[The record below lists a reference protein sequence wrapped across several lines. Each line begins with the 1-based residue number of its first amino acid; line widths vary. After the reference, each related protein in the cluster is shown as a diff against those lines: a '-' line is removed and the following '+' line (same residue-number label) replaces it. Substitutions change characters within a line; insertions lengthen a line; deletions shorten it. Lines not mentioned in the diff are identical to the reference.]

1 MGIYNALFTGA
12 SGLTAFGEGVR
23 VIGDNIA
30 NVNTLGFKTQ
40 SVSFSDVLG
49 QTVNVTRSNI
59 ANQVGNGVRIG
70 AITRDQSQGSVQS
83 TTNATDMA
91 INGTGLF
98 VLKDPASGQ
107 LQYTRAGSFFLD
119 KSNNLINGQGLE
131 VQGWA
136 LNSSGQA
143 AGSVTS
149 ITVSNLAATAQATSS
164 AQIGISLSAD
174 APTID
179 PYVTAFNPTDQT
191 SYNYKSD
198 ITVYDALGSKHNVSL
213 YFVHVGNDAGGNA
226 VWDWH
231 ASVDGGEVTGGTSGI
246 PVEIGPNVYNTAN
259 ATLPGTSLPAN
270 TIITGDTKLDKSV
283 TIAIGKLKDGAGNT
297 NTRAITWT
305 AGQTLQQAIAGTAG
319 ETLGST
325 ANAYHLAGTVTITAG
340 TKVTTGNIN
349 TAPTALAG
357 STATPNTNGQA
368 LVFNP
373 ANGALITERSPNIAF
388 PWKHSS
394 AGSISFDF
402 GKATAA
408 DAQGI
413 TGSGTDSTVQLA
425 GSFATRFMTTD
436 GFSSGFLDHMETDST
451 GRINGVF
458 TNGQRRPL
466 FQVALAKFPNESVLR
481 KLGNNMLGETLA
493 SGTPVLEK
501 PGNAGMGTISPFAL
515 EQSNVDLANEF
526 VKLIVIQRGYEA
538 NSKTILTTDQM
549 LSALMTLKR

>member
-40 SVSFSDVLG
+40 NVSFSDVLG

-119 KSNNLINGQGLE
+119 KANNLINGQGLE

-136 LNSSGQA
+136 LDTSGSA
-143 AGSVTS
+143 VGSVTS
-149 ITVSNLAATAQATSS
+149 VTVSNLAATAQAT
-164 AQIGISLSAD
+164 ANARIGISLDAT
-174 APTID
+174 APTFD
-179 PYVTAFNPTDQT
+179 PNVTMFNPADQT
-191 SYNYKSD
+191 TFNYKSD
-198 ITVYDALGSKHNVSL
+198 VTVYDALGTKHNVSL
-213 YFVHVGNDAGGNA
+213 YFVHVGNDSGGNA

-231 ASVDGGEVTGGTSGI
+231 ASVDGGEVTGGTAGTPI
-246 PVEIGPNVYNTAN
+246 QIGANIFNVAN
-259 ATLPGTSLPAN
+259 ATLSGTSLPAN
-270 TIITGDTKLDKSV
+270 TVVAGGTKLDKTV
-283 TIAIGKLKDGAGNT
+283 TIAIGALKDGAGNA
-297 NTRAITWT
+297 NTKAITWT
-305 AGQTLQQAIAGTAG
+305 AGQTLQQAIAGTAN
-319 ETLGST
+319 ETLSST
-325 ANAYHLAGTVTITAG
+325 ANPYHLASAVTITSG
-340 TKVTTGNIN
+340 TKVAAGEIDTSPSVVSGGTVSTTG
-349 TAPTALAG
+349 AQ
-357 STATPNTNGQA
+357 S

-373 ANGALITERSPNIAF
+373 ANGALVTEKSPGIAF
-388 PWKHSS
+388 PWSNSS
-394 AGSISFDF
+394 PGSISFNF
-402 GKATAA
+402 GSATTT
-408 DAQGI
+408 DAQGNPG
-413 TGSGTDSTVQLA
+413 TGTDGTVQLA
-425 GSFATRFMTTD
+425 GAFATRFMTTD
-436 GFSSGFLDHMETDST
+436 GFSSGFLDHLETDST
-451 GRINGVF
+451 GRISGVF

-466 FQVALAKFPNESVLR
+466 FQVALAKFPNEAVLR